1 MEELAV
7 YGGTPVIKSEEVKS
21 WPPVD
26 KSDEELIIKALHE
39 PVQTRGKYTKQVETE
54 FCEYNGNKFG
64 YFTNCGG
71 SALQMCLAGC
81 GVGAGDQV
89 IVTAYTW
96 PSSASCILHSMAVPV
111 FVDIDPETFL
121 IDPAKIEAAVTPRTK
136 AIIVVHLH
144 GLCCDM
150 DPIWD
155 IAKRHNLKII
165 EDACQAHDALYNG
178 RKAGTLG
185 DCAAFSFNQNKCMT
199 SGEGGM
205 FVTDNE
211 EIFKKGLTLCGFGDM
226 QPTKDTDEF
235 PAYAFGHKFSNNEI
249 TAAFALAEL
258 RKFPGYYKQLIANA
272 TTLHA
277 ILQKANVKGLKLP
290 YEPANCKHNWYNYNL
305 RVDFDA
311 IGMGACSIE
320 EKTRF
325 RDAICAALRAEGVVC
340 CVWQRCILP
349 QMTIFRSKNAYG
361 KGYPWAVPGADE
373 GVNYDLSNFPE
384 AIKYCYSHIAIV
396 QILRAPNDTAMAARV
411 AEAIQKVF
419 ANIDRID
426 PDKILK

>member
-1 MEELAV
+1 MEELAI
-7 YGGTPVIKSEEVKS
+7 YGGTPVIKSEEVKN

-39 PVQTRGKYTKQVETE
+39 PVQTRGKYTKQLETE

-81 GVGAGDQV
+81 GIGAGDQV

-96 PSSASCILHSMAVPV
+96 PSSASCILHNMAVPV
-111 FVDIDPETFL
+111 FVDIDPDTFL

-185 DCAAFSFNQNKCMT
+185 DCAAFSFNQNKCLT

-205 FVTDNE
+205 FVTNDE
-211 EIFKKGLTLCGFGDM
+211 EIFKKGLTLTGFGDM

-235 PAYAFGHKFSNNEI
+235 PAYAFGHKFCNNEI

-272 TTLHA
+272 TTLHS

-311 IGMGACSIE
+311 IGMGACPIE
-320 EKTRF
+320 DKTRF

-349 QMTIFRSKNAYG
+349 QMTIFRAKNAYG
-361 KGYPWAVPGADE
+361 KGYPWAVPGADD
-373 GVNYDLSNFPE
+373 GVNYDLSNFP
-384 AIKYCYSHIAIV
+384 AAVAYCYAHIAIV

-419 ANIDRID
+419 ANLDRID
-426 PDKILK
+426 PKRILK

>member
-1 MEELAV
+1 
-7 YGGTPVIKSEEVKS
+7 
-21 WPPVD
+21 
-26 KSDEELIIKALHE
+26 
-39 PVQTRGKYTKQVETE
+39 
-54 FCEYNGNKFG
+54 
-64 YFTNCGG
+64 
-71 SALQMCLAGC
+71 
-81 GVGAGDQV
+81 
-89 IVTAYTW
+89 
-96 PSSASCILHSMAVPV
+96 
-111 FVDIDPETFL
+111 
-121 IDPAKIEAAVTPRTK
+121 
-136 AIIVVHLH
+136 
-144 GLCCDM
+144 
-150 DPIWD
+150 
-155 IAKRHNLKII
+155 
-165 EDACQAHDALYNG
+165 
-178 RKAGTLG
+178 
-185 DCAAFSFNQNKCMT
+185 MT

-205 FVTDNE
+205 FVTNDE
-211 EIFKKGLTLCGFGDM
+211 GIFKKGCTLCGFGDM
-226 QPTKDTDEF
+226 QPTKDMDEF

-325 RDAICAALRAEGVVC
+325 RDAICAALRAEGVIC

-349 QMTIFRSKNAYG
+349 QMTIFRAKNAYG
-361 KGYPWAVPGADE
+361 KGYPWTVPGADD
-373 GVNYDLSNFPE
+373 GVNYDLSNFP
-384 AIKYCYSHIAIV
+384 AAVSYCYAHIAIV

-419 ANIDRID
+419 ANLDRID
-426 PDKILK
+426 PKRILK

>member
-1 MEELAV
+1 MEELAI
-7 YGGTPVIKSEEVKS
+7 YGGKPVIRHEEVQN
-21 WPPVD
+21 WPPID
-26 KSDEELIIKALHE
+26 KTDEELVLKALHE
-39 PVQTRGKYTKQVETE
+39 PVQTRGTYTKMLEKE
-54 FCEYNGNKFG
+54 FCEYNGNKFA

-89 IVTAYTW
+89 IVTSYTW

-111 FVDIDPETFL
+111 FVDIDPDTFL
-121 IDPAKIEAAVTPRTK
+121 MDASKIEAAITPHTK
-136 AIIVVHLH
+136 AIITVQLH

-150 DPIWD
+150 DPIMD
-155 IAKRHNLKII
+155 IAKRHNLKVI
-165 EDACQAHDALYNG
+165 EDACQAHDSLYNG

-185 DCAAFSFNQNKCMT
+185 HCAAFSFNQNKCMT
-199 SGEGGM
+199 SGEGGI
-205 FVTDNE
+205 FVTNDE
-211 EIFKKGLTLCGFGDM
+211 DIFNKGLTLCGFNDM

-235 PAYAFGHKFSNNEI
+235 PAYAFGHKFCNNEI

-258 RKFPGYYKQLIANA
+258 RKFPSYYKQLVANA
-272 TTLHA
+272 TTLHSL
-277 ILQKANVKGLKLP
+277 LQKANIKGLKLP
-290 YEPANCKHNWYNYNL
+290 YVPANCKHNWYNYNL

-311 IGMGACSIE
+311 LGMGALSNE
-320 EKTRF
+320 QKTRF
-325 RDAICAALRAEGVVC
+325 RDAIWASLYDEGVVC
-340 CVWQRCILP
+340 GVWQRCILP